1 MKLEVIEIDFGKG
14 LPRREVRETYRTTES
29 TVNKIKKGKERKQLL
44 TSVIEV
50 TLQKHFFKRATNEVS
65 EE

>member
-1 MKLEVIEIDFGKG
+1 MKLEVIENFGKG
-14 LPRREVRETYRTTES
+14 LPRREVRKTYRTTES

-44 TSVIEV
+44 TSVTEV